1 MCLVERPTSSTARSD
16 EGPPL
21 DCFTFAEEFLAVGQ
35 FVDHLI
41 GRVPPLL
48 HGRAVLFPHIVEL
61 GLAQPVDQLTG
72 PGQFCRGILRHMPV
86 DWESAQTEELSY
98 WKGTVTS
105 VAGVLSEIEEV
116 TRLVEFGTTFGSIG
130 TVGAV
135 VELGVGPLGIGW
147 SAIGD
152 ADKAVGVDPLPRL
165 IVSTGDRVVDD
176 FARSL
181 QERTDY
187 LQADAT
193 KPIPLDPGVFDLVV
207 CDNVIDHTQDPKA
220 ILVESARLAKP
231 GGTLLFGV
239 NVYSTLG
246 LVKWRQVTR
255 RLHADDFNVIS
266 IRSRSERTIYP
277 GFSLQPDGESSI
289 EVRHP
294 FVSGSPAASTELV
307 S

>member
-1 MCLVERPTSSTARSD
+1 
-16 EGPPL
+16 
-21 DCFTFAEEFLAVGQ
+21 
-35 FVDHLI
+35 
-41 GRVPPLL
+41 
-48 HGRAVLFPHIVEL
+48 
-61 GLAQPVDQLTG
+61 
-72 PGQFCRGILRHMPV
+72 MPV
-86 DWESAQTEELSY
+86 DWESAQREELSY

-147 SAIGD
+147 SAMVD
-152 ADKAVGVDPLPRL
+152 ADRAVGVDPLPRL

-193 KPIPLDPGVFDLVV
+193 KPIPLDSGVFDLVV
-207 CDNVIDHTQDPKA
+207 CDNVIDHTQDPEG
-220 ILVESARLAKP
+220 ILVEAARLAKP

-255 RLHADDFNVIS
+255 RLHPHDFNVTLHPQSFREDHLPRLLAAAGWRITYRS
-266 IRSRSERTIYP
+266 PTPTRQRIAGRVYRARLIAVKGWRWGKTARSWVGRFWRIR
-277 GFSLQPDGESSI
+277 ESD
-289 EVRHP
+289 
-294 FVSGSPAASTELV
+294 ASQG
-307 S
+307 

>member
-1 MCLVERPTSSTARSD
+1 
-16 EGPPL
+16 
-21 DCFTFAEEFLAVGQ
+21 
-35 FVDHLI
+35 
-41 GRVPPLL
+41 
-48 HGRAVLFPHIVEL
+48 
-61 GLAQPVDQLTG
+61 
-72 PGQFCRGILRHMPV
+72 MPV
-86 DWESAQTEELSY
+86 DWESAQTQELSY

-105 VAGVLSEIEEV
+105 VAAVLSEIEEV
-116 TRLVEFGTTFGSIG
+116 TRLVEFGTTCGSIG

-152 ADKAVGVDPLPRL
+152 AEKAVGVDPLPRL
-165 IVSTGDRVVDD
+165 IVSTGDPVVDD

-181 QERTDY
+181 QQRTDY

-239 NVYSTLG
+239 NVFSTLG

-255 RLHADDFNVIS
+255 RLHADDFNVICHPHS
-266 IRSRSERTIYP
+266 FREDQLPGILAAAGWRIIYRNP
-277 GFSLQPDGESSI
+277 TPIGQRIAGRVYRARLIAVKG
-289 EVRHP
+289 
-294 FVSGSPAASTELV
+294 
-307 S
+307 

>member
-1 MCLVERPTSSTARSD
+1 MDTFEGNLIKRSGQIGD
-16 EGPPL
+16 PPL
-21 DCFTFAEEFLAVGQ
+21 TIGRPDLPREMTFADLTEQNEGE
-35 FVDHLI
+35 
-41 GRVPPLL
+41 RVT
-48 HGRAVLFPHIVEL
+48 R
-61 GLAQPVDQLTG
+61 
-72 PGQFCRGILRHMPV
+72 FCGAILRRMPV
-86 DWESAQTEELSY
+86 DWESAQTQELSY

-105 VAGVLSEIEEV
+105 VAAVLSEIEEV
-116 TRLVEFGTTFGSIG
+116 TRLVEFGTTCGSIG

-152 ADKAVGVDPLPRL
+152 ADRAVGVDPLPRL

-207 CDNVIDHTQDPKA
+207 CDNVIDHTQDPEA

-239 NVYSTLG
+239 NVFSALG

-255 RLHADDFNVIS
+255 RLHAHDFNVICHPHS
-266 IRSRSERTIYP
+266 FREDHLPRLLAAAGWRIIYRSPTPIRQRIAGRVYRARLIAVK
-277 GFSLQPDGESSI
+277 G
-289 EVRHP
+289 
-294 FVSGSPAASTELV
+294 
-307 S
+307 